1 MLVTLGPGAMISDL
15 NMLLNHDSN
24 VVFDHIC
31 KLYTHVVVRNLRP
44 QSDNNWDNR
53 REWLRCEDHMCSR
66 SVNALL
72 RYSIKRSTL
81 ITSSFPR
88 GPAATG
94 WLDKRCRA
102 SFSLRART
110 TKYGTHAYN
119 YYCTRMLY
127 YCLSAMPIS
136 QQLYELYHPCNAR

>member
-31 KLYTHVVVRNLRP
+31 KLYTHVVVWNLRP

-94 WLDKRCRA
+94 W
-102 SFSLRART
+102 
-110 TKYGTHAYN
+110 
-119 YYCTRMLY
+119 
-127 YCLSAMPIS
+127 
-136 QQLYELYHPCNAR
+136 